1 MTFYML
7 SSRSRD
13 TLSDLMSFFAPKM
26 SAARMDETVLRMRNT
41 IEAGLIIQF
50 DGAARNATATLVIY
64 RALSLPCA
72 Q

>member
-1 MTFYML
+1 
-7 SSRSRD
+7 
-13 TLSDLMSFFAPKM
+13 
-26 SAARMDETVLRMRNT
+26 MDETVGRMRNT

-50 DGAARNATATLVIY
+50 DGATRNATATLVIY